1 MLHPG
6 ASLYQIRSFLEN
18 ELRKLYTSGE
28 AASITR
34 LVLEHAG
41 YPYSTLLM
49 KQSDRPGA
57 ATVTQ
62 IKEIVG
68 ELYTGKPIQYILGY
82 TYFFDLKICVD
93 QNVLIPRPET
103 EEMVHRITANRR
115 DAPSRIMDLG
125 TGSGCIALAMK
136 KCYPEAYVAGVDNSD
151 AALKVAR
158 KNSVINDLQVDWIN
172 SDLIHGPAGELPR
185 EVDLMVSNPP
195 YVREVERYH
204 MHANVLDFEP
214 PEALFVTD
222 REPFVYFRA
231 IASLGKESLKK
242 QGQVWVE
249 INENLAQET
258 ARIFENAGYSGVTVM
273 KDIHEKERYIRAS
286 R

>member
-1 MLHPG
+1 
-6 ASLYQIRSFLEN
+6 
-18 ELRKLYTSGE
+18 
-28 AASITR
+28 
-34 LVLEHAG
+34 
-41 YPYSTLLM
+41 M
-49 KQSDRPGA
+49 KQSERPGA

-62 IKEIVG
+62 IKEIVS

-82 TYFFDLKICVD
+82 TYFYDLKICLD

-103 EEMVHRITANRR
+103 EEMVHRITGHTH
-115 DAPSRIMDLG
+115 DTPSRIVDLG
-125 TGSGCIALAMK
+125 TGSGCIALALK
-136 KCYPEAYVAGVDNSD
+136 KCYPDAYVAGVDNSK
-151 AALKVAR
+151 AALQVAR
-158 KNSVINDLQVDWIN
+158 KNSMVNELQVEWIHA
-172 SDLIHGPAGELPR
+172 DLIHGPAGKLPR

-195 YVREVERYH
+195 YVREVERQY

-222 REPFVYFRA
+222 SEPLVYFRA
-231 IASLGKESLKK
+231 IASLGKESLRK

-258 ARIFENAGYSGVTVM
+258 TRVFENAGYSGVTVM